1 MARFNL
7 TLGAGIMV
15 AAALLAP
22 ATAHALVL
30 GSAYFVPEAESQN
43 AVIGFA
49 HGAPNATFSVPSPVN
64 PACVA
69 PSTFCF
75 NSGTGYTLGAFLTGG
90 GATILTGTPAD
101 LARNLD
107 VSGSGTM
114 LDFLGTVSVTT
125 GQTFT
130 ITHDDGLQLEIGGL
144 LVVNQPG
151 PTAPVTQTFTY
162 TGPSGN
168 FPFELVYGECCG
180 APAALQISLPLITS
194 PSSVPEPGSLALL
207 CSGLAGLG
215 VLLLRRRRKSE

>member
-64 PACVA
+64 PACSA
-69 PSTFCF
+69 GSTFCF
-75 NSGTGYTLGAFLTGG
+75 DSGKGYTLGSFLTGG
-90 GATILTGTPAD
+90 GATILTGTSAD
-101 LARNLD
+101 LARSLD
-107 VSGSGTM
+107 VSGSGTI
-114 LDFLGTVSVTT
+114 LDFLGTVTVNN
-125 GQTFT
+125 GQQFT
-130 ITHDDGLQLEIGGL
+130 VTHDDGLQLEIGGV

-151 PTAPVTQTFTY
+151 PTSPVTQTFTY
-162 TGPSGN
+162 NGPSGT
-168 FPFELVYGECCG
+168 FSFELVYGECCG
-180 APAALQISLPLITS
+180 APAALQISLPLIT

-215 VLLLRRRRKSE
+215 AVVLRRRRKSE